1 MATGARPPTA
11 FAAITDREWLEH
23 LRDIYDL
30 DEVNFWQPSPH
41 GFVALQPGEPFIF
54 KLRTRD
60 GGQAAGLGFFL
71 RYTRLPVS
79 MAWEAFGR
87 KNGASSLVQMRQRIE
102 RYRRTA
108 SPTYQDYEIGC
119 VMLANPIFFA
129 ETDRFQ
135 LPDWPANIQV
145 GRTYRLDVEPGRS
158 LWARLEALTATTPNR
173 SGGLLLLRES
183 GSPRYG
189 APSFVEPRLGQGSF
203 QTAVLDAYGRR
214 CAVTGEKV
222 VPTLEAAHIRDYADG
237 GEHRVDNGLLLRR
250 DVHALFDRGYM
261 TVTPELDVVVSQRLK
276 ADFNNGADYLALHGS
291 RLRHTS
297 KQNEAPN
304 PEFLDWH
311 NQNRFVA

>member
-1 MATGARPPTA
+1 MAVGARPPTA

-23 LRDIYDL
+23 LRGIQDL

-41 GFVALQPGEPFIF
+41 GFAALQPGEPFIF

-79 MAWEAFGR
+79 MAWEAFER
-87 KNGASSLVQMRQRIE
+87 KNGAGSLVQMRQRIE
-102 RYRRTA
+102 RYRPTA

-129 ETDRFQ
+129 EADRFN
-135 LPDWPANIQV
+135 LPEWPRNVQA
-145 GRTYRLDVEPGRS
+145 GKRYRLDVEPGRA
-158 LWARLEALTATTPNR
+158 LWARLETLTATAFNR
-173 SGGLLLLRES
+173 TGGAFLLRES
-183 GSPRYG
+183 DLPRYG
-189 APSFVEPRLGQGSF
+189 APTFVEPRLGQGSF
-203 QTAVLDAYGRR
+203 QAAVLDAYGRR

-222 VPTLEAAHIRDYADG
+222 VPALEAAHIRAYGDG

-250 DVHALFDRGYM
+250 DVHALFDRGYI
-261 TVTPELDVVVSQRLK
+261 TVTPDLGVMVSQRLRT
-276 ADFNNGADYLALHGS
+276 DFDNGADYLALHGS

-297 KQNEAPN
+297 NQNDAPN

-311 NQNRFVA
+311 NHNRFVA